1 MPELSEQYIFVRSEV
16 RGGRK
21 LNAVEV
27 NPLLR
32 KYRKKLQDFI
42 VEEKSDGKMFKA
54 WTQDVDEFNSELLE
68 EGKTLLFSHK
78 LKINIY
84 DTLLR
89 SFNNYAHSIQAKLA
103 EALEKI
109 QVENEGK
116 LSQKIII
123 VTTGTKFSGGER
135 SSGRWP
141 SEQMQTVT
149 F

>member
-1 MPELSEQYIFVRSEV
+1 MPELSEQYIFIRSEV

-21 LNAVEV
+21 LDAIEV

-54 WTQDVDEFNSELLE
+54 WTQDVDEFNSEFLE

-109 QVENEGK
+109 QVDNGK
-116 LSQKIII
+116 THSQKIII
-123 VTTGTKFSGGER
+123 LTTGIKFSGGER

-141 SEQMQTVT
+141 SERMETVT